1 LLFTKNSIKQKGNLK
16 MKKLLIIMVIF
27 GVFLISTGCEKR
39 GPESKKA
46 PAAGHSENDG
56 HNHDAHSKDDG
67 HGH

>member
-1 LLFTKNSIKQKGNLK
+1 

-56 HNHDAHSKDDG
+56 HNHDSHSKDDG

>member
-1 LLFTKNSIKQKGNLK
+1 
-16 MKKLLIIMVIF
+16 MKKLIVVMVIF
-27 GVFLISTGCEKR
+27 GVLALSTGCEKR
-39 GPESKKA
+39 IPASKTS